1 MKRFSAILSLVVMCT
16 VILGTFTLTAFA
28 QNTSYELDELN
39 MSVAVPNDMLAI
51 TRESEKTDSYF
62 SKFGVD
68 YDETMDNLE
77 ESNIYLYALKE
88 DNSLSLTVTRTENDE
103 SKKIDSYSKIS
114 DEELSKIK
122 DELLTD
128 KAYKTANIVEVNGT
142 KYILL
147 TMSTKSGKK
156 IIQAQQYNTV
166 INGENIIITMQ
177 SAAGKKLTADDKEL
191 FTSVIEGTSII
202 EVNFL
207 SQHGDLIIS
216 IGATLLG
223 LIIVAVALTLLL
235 RYLRNPERRHKLL
248 VHELA
253 HEHRITD
260 TTRIPRKT
268 IFNITKPTQSFLE
281 NYDPIE
287 EIGAMPR
294 RRRKSAAAKAKTDA
308 ATYEAVREDTLQSL
322 DEIIPAETAV
332 QTAPTPEETHKEDD
346 LDRAVNAAIEAAQ
359 ETSVEVETNEQNA
372 QKTSAEVEINEQKAQ
387 EPSPEE
393 PVVSEDI
400 GDSADNYFDDDS
412 DENDIYSYSGVEQTY
427 YDEVSNYDYENED
440 DMPPQNFGENA
451 SRSFSKFGAVML
463 TIGKVI
469 AKVFVTIG
477 MVLLYIIVHLRYF
490 CINLYRLIKR
500 KHNMRKRRKIEEE
513 RRRRQSERRRI
524 EREAQRARQL
534 RNAARGEN
542 DLVKVHSRGERRPV
556 SRNAYPQERVAYP
569 RSQSQN
575 RRPRR

>member
-1 MKRFSAILSLVVMCT
+1 MKRFGAIISLIIMC
-16 VILGTFTLTAFA
+16 VLVGGAFPLTAYA

-68 YDETMDNLE
+68 YEETMNNLE

-88 DNSLSLTVTRTENDE
+88 DNSLSLTVTMAENDE

-122 DELLTD
+122 DELLGD
-128 KAYKTANIVEVNGT
+128 KSYKTANIVEVNGT

-177 SAAGKKLTADDKEL
+177 SAAGKKLTADNKEL

-202 EVNFL
+202 EVTFL

-216 IGATLLG
+216 ISATVIG
-223 LIIVAVALTLLL
+223 LIIVVVALILLL
-235 RYLRNPERRHKLL
+235 RYLRNPERRHKIL

-268 IFNITKPTQSFLE
+268 IFSITKPTQSFLE

-287 EIGAMPR
+287 EIGTKSKK
-294 RRRKSAAAKAKTDA
+294 RRKTSAAKAQTDA
-308 ATYEAVREDTLQSL
+308 VTSETVRENTLQSL
-322 DEIIPAETAV
+322 DEILPAEIAL
-332 QTAPTPEETHKEDD
+332 QNTPRADEISAEDD
-346 LDRAVNAAIEAAQ
+346 LDRAVSAAIEAAQ
-359 ETSVEVETNEQNA
+359 ENHSGTETDVHNVQEDFEEEEA
-372 QKTSAEVEINEQKAQ
+372 TSAQDVSYVA
-387 EPSPEE
+387 PA
-393 PVVSEDI
+393 VSEDV
-400 GDSADNYFDDDS
+400 GDNAASYFDDDA
-412 DENDIYSYSGVEQTY
+412 DENNLYSNSAFEEI
-427 YDEVSNYDYENED
+427 YDEVSDYDYENED
-440 DMPPQNFGENA
+440 NMPSQNFSDNA
-451 SRSFSKFGAVML
+451 SRSLSKVGAVLL
-463 TIGKVI
+463 TIGKFI
-469 AKVFVTIG
+469 AKIFVTIG

-500 KHNMRKRRKIEEE
+500 KYKMRKRRKIEEE
-513 RRRRQSERRRI
+513 RRRQQSERRRI
-524 EREAQRARQL
+524 ERETERARQL
-534 RNAARGEN
+534 RNASRGEN
-542 DLVKVHSRGERRPV
+542 DLVKVHSQGERRPAN
-556 SRNAYPQERVAYP
+556 RNARPQQRVAYP